1 MEAVRSQL
9 DVVCFGGAVLDRTY
23 QVSGSPIAETSNPA
37 TAMSSFGGVA
47 RNVAETLA
55 RLGRVMGFVSAVGDD
70 EAGRSIVAQL
80 TALGVDMSDC
90 VIAQNASTAEYAAIL
105 DGDGALHMG
114 LAAMD
119 VFEVLTPHVVAT
131 LAPVLS
137 NTQWVFADTN
147 PPAETLA
154 ALIGSK
160 PGFKQGFKLAVDTV
174 SVTKARRLPSDLN
187 GVDVLFTNQDE
198 ACAMIGDH
206 DHRHDPVSCAKT
218 LQDRG
223 AQNVLLTLGRDGHLI
238 AHGEQITHV
247 AACAEHIANVTGAG
261 DALIAGTLH
270 GLLNTL
276 PLVAA
281 SKMGAELAA
290 LTLAVP
296 SAVVPNL
303 TSDFLLQGRL

>member
-1 MEAVRSQL
+1 MEAVRPRL

-23 QVSGSPIAETSNPA
+23 QVSGTPRAETSNPA
-37 TAMSSFGGVA
+37 TVMSSFGGVA

-55 RLGRVMGFVSAVGDD
+55 RLGRVMGLVSAVGDD
-70 EAGRSIVAQL
+70 EAGRSIFAQL
-80 TALGVDMSDC
+80 TALGVDTSAC
-90 VIAQNASTAEYAAIL
+90 VIAQTVSTAEYAAIM

-119 VFEVLTPHVVAT
+119 AFDLLTPHVVAGVE
-131 LAPVLS
+131 PVLS

-154 ALIGSK
+154 ALIRS
-160 PGFKQGFKLAVDTV
+160 KQGFKLAIDTV
-174 SVTKARRLPSDLN
+174 SVAKARRLPTDLS
-187 GVDVLFTNQDE
+187 GVDVLFTNHDE
-198 ACAMIGDH
+198 ARAMIGDH
-206 DHRHDPVSCAKT
+206 DHRHTPVSCAKA
-218 LQDRG
+218 LQDKG
-223 AQNVLLTLGRDGHLI
+223 AHNVLLTLGRDGHLI
-238 AHGEQITHV
+238 AQGEQITHV
-247 AACAEHIANVTGAG
+247 AACAGHIANVTGAG

-281 SKMGAELAA
+281 SKIGAELAA

-303 TSDFLLQGRL
+303 TPDFSMQGQQ